1 MRYYI
6 VVSLFIMVIFHACKN
21 KPDSNQDQTEITLK
35 KPLIVENIQVDT
47 CYLGCNKKDKNCTYI
62 SISYPKI
69 KQAPF
74 QTLMD
79 SLNLSV
85 QNFILAPFLEVKSNS
100 ITDLSSSFFKQFDKM
115 NDKSDPMPWYLERN
129 VLFKDLGNGIYT
141 IVCNENSF
149 VGGAHPD
156 FFSLFVN
163 FDSLGNA
170 LQIDDLLIANWAHD
184 LSPIA
189 ERNFRIQQN
198 IHPETPLDEAT
209 YFVFPDEKRGE
220 KMGQFKFPT
229 NFLIKNEGIYFMYNR
244 YEIAP
249 SSNGISEFLLKWTEI
264 SKYIKPSGPLGYLLN
279 I

>member
-6 VVSLFIMVIFHACKN
+6 VVSLLVMTILHACKN
-21 KPDSNQDQTEITLK
+21 KPNSNLEQTEIELK

-47 CYLGCNKKDKNCTYI
+47 GYLGCNKKDKNCTYL
-62 SISYPKI
+62 SFSYPNI

-74 QTLMD
+74 PSLMD
-79 SLNLSV
+79 SLNLSI
-85 QNFILAPFLEVKSNS
+85 QNFVLAPFMELKSNS
-100 ITDLSSSFFKQFDKM
+100 ISNLSSSFFMSFAKM
-115 NDKSDPMPWYLERN
+115 TDKSDPIPWYLERN

-163 FDSLGNA
+163 FDSLGNT
-170 LQIDDLLIANWAHD
+170 LQIDDLLVENWADD

-189 ERNFRIQQN
+189 ERNFRIQQG

-209 YFVFPDEKRGE
+209 YFVFPDEKKGE
-220 KMGQFKFPT
+220 KMGQFKFPS

-264 SKYIKPSGPLGYLLN
+264 IKYIKPNGPLGYLLN
-279 I
+279 V